1 MGLLSSL
8 FGFGR
13 RNVQVR
19 YVSAATH
26 VLGYSTA
33 ELYITQP
40 ALRAVVS
47 FISGNVASIPI
58 KCYVRESDTS
68 RRRDTKG
75 VAPVL
80 LANPNDHTT
89 THELM
94 VKTVSDLKL
103 YGFAAWV
110 VVPSLDGPSGWTI
123 EEIPSAWVSDITSR
137 DGITATSYRI
147 VNPVTKKETDIDASD
162 VILFSDYSPEGIG
175 NASPVNALKQVLAE
189 QVSAWEYRNQ
199 VWKNGGRVS
208 QVIER
213 PLGAEWSPEERER
226 FAKSWKNR
234 FAGNEGTDSGGT
246 PLLEDGMKLVQT
258 QFNAR
263 EAQWQEATR
272 LAREDVAA
280 VYHINPS
287 LVWHTDSQTYASAKD
302 SARALYAETLQ
313 PILDMLSERINAFL
327 LPKIGAPAN
336 EYVEFD
342 ISKKLEASFEE
353 QASVLQSSTGAP
365 WMTRNEARA
374 RLNLPE
380 IEGADE
386 LIVPMNVSEGGLASP
401 NDTDPGVQRYSG
413 HALAKEQRPSSPVL
427 PHRPLGHKA
436 RGSLASSTSDELEAS
451 LGAFYEMWGE
461 DVADLLVE
469 LGDFPTE
476 GWMEWWNKDE
486 WVELLTDEMVGGTSD
501 AALEA
506 AYDIMAL
513 MGSDP
518 EEDLDVEALFSQLRD
533 ESKKTAD
540 DIVQSTYTR
549 LADNLHELGSYGEED
564 VRACVAETFDSSF
577 SAYGHRNADH
587 IARSSINQA
596 TVFGAKQADPNCQKE
611 WHTNSGR
618 PRATH
623 LAASGQ
629 KVPIDGWFSVGSY
642 SPYWPHDTR
651 LPASEAANCS
661 CTVDIISKG
670 KNLTRERRIRGVVDD
685 MGLEGYNPEKV
696 DDAIRRCQYTIG
708 CDGRPW
714 DELTP
719 QEQANV
725 LKELHRRDR
734 EWVANGIVPEVD
746 YSESPLSDYGRLAKG
761 GRYNRENIGK
771 RGKEW
776 RDIVVHDTLANNGFV
791 ETTRSTKGVPKNYKH
806 IDLFINGELWEV
818 KSPDNTQPTDPL
830 PKDPLGFIG
839 ENLKKA
845 NSQFRHQYDPDT
857 KGTLDYRENKRVVLN
872 MTYRDVEINDEFI
885 ARLRQE
891 ADEENIDEVLLITRG
906 DDWGLGYIVRIK

>member
-68 RRRDTKG
+68 RRRDTEG

-234 FAGNEGTDSGGT
+234 FAGSEGTDTGGT

-413 HALAKEQRPSSPVL
+413 HTHEKERPATCPPASP
-427 PHRPLGHKA
+427 RKYWYKA
-436 RGSLASSTSDELEAS
+436 RESLNPASSDDMEAS
-451 LGAFYEMWGE
+451 LQAFYEMWGE
-461 DVADLLVE
+461 EVADLLVE

-486 WVELLTDEMVGGTSD
+486 WVRRLSDEMVGWESD
-501 AALEA
+501 SAVLAAW
-506 AYDIMAL
+506 DIMVL
-513 MGSDP
+513 MGADP
-518 EEDLDVEALFSQLRD
+518 DDLDETSLFEQIRKT
-533 ESKKTAD
+533 SKDSAD
-540 DIVQSTYTR
+540 KIVQSTFTR
-549 LADNLHELGSYGEED
+549 LSRRLNELGGKDEDD
-564 VRACVAETFDSSF
+564 VRACVTEVMSDSF
-577 SAYGHRNADH
+577 AAYGRRNVDFF
-587 IARSSINQA
+587 ARSSTNQA
-596 TVFGAKQADPNCQKE
+596 TVFAAEQVDPKCQKG
-611 WHTNSGR
+611 WHVNSTK
-618 PRATH
+618 PRKSH
-623 LAASGQ
+623 LELSG
-629 KVPIDGWFSVGSY
+629 KTVPINGFFRPNGHKAR
-642 SPYWPHDTR
+642 WPHDAN

-670 KNLTRERRIRGVVDD
+670 KNVSRSARIRDAVRDL
-685 MGLEGYNPEKV
+685 GLGEYDPEKV
-696 DDAIRRCQYTIG
+696 DNAILYCQKRVG

-714 DELTP
+714 AELTAKEKAATLDEL
-719 QEQANV
+719 
-725 LKELHRRDR
+725 RGRDR
-734 EWVANGIVPEVD
+734 EWVATGICRSTRLAANPIAEGIRLLHPRAYADWQDSVSRILLYRTKDSQNKHIKGTKLFGRYKRTPSWFEWDEEMTSDEQLIAIREVTNSIAGRGYPVITKAGNWDNAEEVLHAGTKAVDGDRHDAGRRVEVD
-746 YSESPLSDYGRLAKG
+746 GVLIHYANGKDDAVHASPMWS
-761 GRYNRENIGK
+761 GK
-771 RGKEW
+771 
-776 RDIVVHDTLANNGFV
+776 
-791 ETTRSTKGVPKNYKH
+791 
-806 IDLFINGELWEV
+806 
-818 KSPDNTQPTDPL
+818 
-830 PKDPLGFIG
+830 
-839 ENLKKA
+839 
-845 NSQFRHQYDPDT
+845 
-857 KGTLDYRENKRVVLN
+857 
-872 MTYRDVEINDEFI
+872 
-885 ARLRQE
+885 
-891 ADEENIDEVLLITRG
+891 
-906 DDWGLGYIVRIK
+906 